1 MTKMTSQVARAR
13 RTTMRIPSA
22 VCRQPRTIR
31 ATTTQRQRMR
41 RAMHFRVEV
50 KMHHGLVL
58 HLHLGPV
65 PLGALLSA
73 AGIPW
78 LAQIAYALH
87 WI

>member
-1 MTKMTSQVARAR
+1 MTKMTRQVEQPQ
-13 RTTMRIPSA
+13 RTAMRTPSA
-22 VCRQPRTIR
+22 GCRQPRTVR
-31 ATTTQRQRMR
+31 GTTTHRQRMR
-41 RAMHFRVEV
+41 RAMHFRVEIKV
-50 KMHHGLVL
+50 QHGLVL

-65 PLGALLSA
+65 PLGVLLSA